1 MSAPVR
7 TTAAALVLAAALGGC
22 ASVPAT
28 GAGDPPPPSPQDPW
42 ERWNRGVFA
51 FNEALDKAIVAP
63 VARGYR
69 DVVPELVRTWV
80 GNFFGH
86 VGDAWSAVNHLL
98 QGKPG
103 DALHMG
109 MRFGLNTVFGFAGLI
124 DIASSANLERRS
136 EDFGQTLGRWGLGP
150 GPYVVLP
157 LLGPSTLRDTAGL
170 VADAQASAPMLVFSH
185 ASDRTAATVL
195 DVVHRRSTLLG
206 ATQLLDEV
214 ALDRYQFVRDAYL
227 QRRRNLVYDGN
238 PPPQHDGFDYD
249 EDNGAIGGS
258 APTPPAAVPV
268 K

>member
-1 MSAPVR
+1 MNGR
-7 TTAAALVLAAALGGC
+7 TRRAVALLALAASLCGC
-22 ASVPAT
+22 AGVPTA
-28 GAGDPPPPSPQDPW
+28 GAGAVPPSPQDPW

-51 FNEALDKAIVAP
+51 FNDVLDEAVVQP

-69 DVVPELVRTWV
+69 DVVPEPVRTWV

-86 VGDAWSAVNHLL
+86 IGDAWSAVNHLL

-103 DALHMG
+103 DALHMA

-136 EDFGQTLGRWGLGP
+136 EDFGQTLGRWGLGA

-157 LLGPSTLRDTAGL
+157 LLGPSTLRDSAGL
-170 VADAQASAPMLVFSH
+170 VADAQASAEMLVFSH
-185 ASDRTAATVL
+185 AGDRAAATVL

-206 ATQLLDEV
+206 ATQLLGEV
-214 ALDRYQFVRDAYL
+214 SLDRYQFVRDAYL

-238 PPPQHDGFDYD
+238 PPPQDDGFDYD
-249 EDNGAIGGS
+249 EDDGTPA
-258 APTPPAAVPV
+258 PPAAAPA